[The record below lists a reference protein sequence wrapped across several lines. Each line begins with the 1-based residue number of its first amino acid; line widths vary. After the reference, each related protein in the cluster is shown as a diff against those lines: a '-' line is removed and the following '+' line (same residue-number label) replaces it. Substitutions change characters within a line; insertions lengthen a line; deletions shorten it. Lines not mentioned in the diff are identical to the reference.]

1 MCVPADV
8 DEIWSDRGRWLKKK
22 RKEKKIKRE
31 RKEKRNEK
39 NTIQWTCLFYFFDR
53 LFQHD

>member
-22 RKEKKIKRE
+22 RKERKNKKRKKRKKE
-31 RKEKRNEK
+31 REEYNSVDM
-39 NTIQWTCLFYFFDR
+39 LV
-53 LFQHD
+53 LLL